1 MNAAAKHSSPAG
13 ERSTTLERILA
24 VATRLFAE
32 RGYGMTSMR
41 DIARA
46 ARLRAAT
53 LYHYF
58 PSKDDLYLEVLD
70 REQAKMRSLM
80 NEVLSEETEFPKQI
94 GKMVARA
101 FDYHLKNPTLAKLG
115 LRAALGDGL
124 RRPYDQRW
132 LGMMEMLLRPR
143 AAKGEIKELDP
154 ALFLI
159 TAGAI
164 ITQHA
169 IANGAYRDLVGNRMS
184 AEEAD
189 ARTREHVQQIFL
201 RCLGLDEPPKEPSV

>member
-1 MNAAAKHSSPAG
+1 MKAQPKTSSLAV
-13 ERSTTLERILA
+13 ERSRTRARILD

-32 RGYGMTSMR
+32 RGYGLTSMR

-70 REQAKMRSLM
+70 REQAKMRELM
-80 NEVLSEETEFPKQI
+80 NEVLSEESEFPKQI
-94 GKMVARA
+94 ETMVARA
-101 FDYHLKNPTLAKLG
+101 FDYHLRNPMLAKLG

-124 RRPYDQRW
+124 HRPYDQRW

-143 AAKGEIKELDP
+143 AAKGEIKDLDP

-169 IANGAYRDLVGNRMS
+169 IANGAYRDLVGNRLS
-184 AEEAD
+184 PEEAE

-201 RCLGLDEPPKEPSV
+201 RCLGLDQTPKE

>member
-1 MNAAAKHSSPAG
+1 MKVHAKTSSLAT
-13 ERSTTLERILA
+13 ERSRTHARILD
-24 VATRLFAE
+24 VATVLFAE

-70 REQAKMRSLM
+70 REQAKMRELM
-80 NEVLSEETEFPKQI
+80 NEVLNEESEFPKQI
-94 GKMVARA
+94 EKMVARA
-101 FDYHLKNPTLAKLG
+101 FDYHLRNPMLAKLG
-115 LRAALGDGL
+115 IRAALGDGL

-132 LGMMEMLLRPR
+132 LGMIEMLLRPR
-143 AAKGEIKELDP
+143 AAKGEIKDLDP

-164 ITQHA
+164 ITQHV
-169 IANGAYRDLVGNRMS
+169 IAVGVYRDLVGNRVS
-184 AEEAD
+184 AEEAE

-201 RCLGLDEPPKEPSV
+201 RCLGLDQPPKE

>member
-1 MNAAAKHSSPAG
+1 MKVHAKTSSLAT
-13 ERSTTLERILA
+13 ERSRTHARILD
-24 VATRLFAE
+24 VATVLFAE

-70 REQAKMRSLM
+70 REQARMRELM
-80 NEVLSEETEFPKQI
+80 NEVLNEESEFPKQI
-94 GKMVARA
+94 EKMVARA
-101 FDYHLKNPTLAKLG
+101 FDYHLRNPMLAKLG
-115 LRAALGDGL
+115 IRAALGDGL

-132 LGMMEMLLRPR
+132 LGMIEMLLRPR
-143 AAKGEIKELDP
+143 AAKGEIKDLDP

-164 ITQHA
+164 ITQHV
-169 IANGAYRDLVGNRMS
+169 IAVGVYRDLVGNRVS
-184 AEEAD
+184 AEEAE

-201 RCLGLDEPPKEPSV
+201 RCLGLDQPPKE